1 MLNHL
6 VEVVL
11 QSIWSS
17 LTGGWFY
24 DPHLSIFINTL
35 FPSNFFT
42 WLIYTLVI
50 FIAFTCIKLINYL
63 LNRMFDKNKILVDEK
78 VVKVP
83 KLKLKASKKRKE
95 LNSQLRSILTRP
107 LNSSMGVPDWSHTL
121 SQSNRSQTD
130 QINTIIQTFETSLN
144 ASQADSLVNSIAN
157 SNNINQPDAES
168 NVNVLNNENSINLD
182 ASIGS
187 RKSFKSVRKTFS
199 ESNRGLNNNLSSKSC
214 SLSTSSQGSNEDP
227 QNDVNYEKISNPKR
241 DDGLNE
247 VNLEDQCL
255 IKIIGTLP
263 SNQND
268 LEDNSNRSLFKISE
282 ESLHNQNNPKGNKI
296 LLFENKNDRIKE
308 TIDQFDLSHENKKRS
323 ILSTVD
329 ANIQINSIGMKK
341 ISYQIV
347 FISLKS

>member
-1 MLNHL
+1 
-6 VEVVL
+6 
-11 QSIWSS
+11 
-17 LTGGWFY
+17 
-24 DPHLSIFINTL
+24 
-35 FPSNFFT
+35 
-42 WLIYTLVI
+42 
-50 FIAFTCIKLINYL
+50 
-63 LNRMFDKNKILVDEK
+63 MFDKNKILVDEK

-130 QINTIIQTFETSLN
+130 QINTIIQTFEASLN

-263 SNQND
+263 SNQ
-268 LEDNSNRSLFKISE
+268 SKIY
-282 ESLHNQNNPKGNKI
+282 LHDCKI
-296 LLFENKNDRIKE
+296 
-308 TIDQFDLSHENKKRS
+308 IDFYF
-323 ILSTVD
+323 
-329 ANIQINSIGMKK
+329 A
-341 ISYQIV
+341 
-347 FISLKS
+347 F